1 MAKPL
6 DNRVKEILSK
16 LGFDP
21 KQCLWDCHGT
31 WVMYHRYIEI
41 AGAKNSIAYDLTE
54 IETNSKDGIVCIKC
68 IAKRNGDTVITYGE
82 ASPKNT
88 KNAYILVYYSNK
100 KKVFEIWINEPYFCF
115 NIINFI
121 FCNAHCNQF

>member
-6 DNRVKEILSK
+6 DERVKEILKK

-41 AGAKNSIAYDLTE
+41 AGAKNSISYDLTE
-54 IETNSKDGIVCIKC
+54 IETNSKDGIVCILSL
-68 IAKRNGDTVITYGE
+68 IHI
-82 ASPKNT
+82 
-88 KNAYILVYYSNK
+88 
-100 KKVFEIWINEPYFCF
+100 
-115 NIINFI
+115 
-121 FCNAHCNQF
+121 